1 MLKTILLAAAATGL
15 AAASIPANANETESQ
30 PAESQP
36 SIRVGYGDLN
46 LLTKDGQAEFDRRIA
61 RAVRK
66 VCRTGGSIRGV
77 GDRLASLA
85 CMKATRQSVAPQKL
99 AVLEAARGN
108 RVAVLAKS
116 LAVIAVR

>member
-15 AAASIPANANETESQ
+15 AGASIPANATANETEI
-30 PAESQP
+30 QP
-36 SIRVGYGDLN
+36 SMRVGYGDLN

-66 VCRTGGSIRGV
+66 VCRSGGSIRGV
-77 GDRLASLA
+77 GDRLASRA
-85 CMKATRQSVAPQKL
+85 CMKATSQSVAPQKL